1 MAIPLSQSMLV
12 GGCVAAALFPVFV
25 LVWLLLQGVLFEH
38 IVRWEKRHMHW
49 PYEANR
55 LARRVKIITAL
66 FTLLSIAMSV
76 IFFVGFGTGVF
87 FLMKDFSDASKWA
100 IRPNDLSPRFVEQYW
115 GWLLVTF
122 ALLQAWMCIMNI
134 VVVVTCGQRQLHK
147 IARKLSSRHS
157 HGTSSR
163 KLSPRKSRGRLQVP
177 RVTISHVT

>member
-38 IVRWEKRHMHW
+38 ITRWEKRHMHW
-49 PYEANR
+49 PYEARR
-55 LARRVKIITAL
+55 LVRRVKAATTL
-66 FTLLSIAMSV
+66 FTLFSIGMSA

-100 IRPNDLSPRFVEQYW
+100 IRPNDLPPRFAEQYW

-122 ALLQAWMCIMNI
+122 ALLQAWMCILNV

-147 IARKLSSRHS
+147 LARSRRHG

-163 KLSPRKSRGRLQVP
+163 KSRKSQGRLQVP